1 MAKIYSNNKE
11 FNGISASINFVD
23 GVGVT
28 DNSYLISWFK
38 EHGYIVEIE
47 VKPEDIENMTYKELT
62 DYAKERGF
70 NGIGY
75 KKPELIKTILEKEFG
90 IIQDNKTGEAEEN
103 IALEID
109 KQSNVKLSNDK
120 QNNAETEE

>member
-11 FNGISASINFVD
+11 FNGISASVNFVN

-28 DNSYLISWFK
+28 DDPYLISWFK
-38 EHGYIVEIE
+38 EHGYTVEIE
-47 VKPEDIENMTYKELT
+47 IKPEDIENMTYKELT

-75 KKPELIKTILEKEFG
+75 KKPELIKALLEKEFG
-90 IIQDNKTGEAEEN
+90 IVQDNKTGGEKEN

-109 KQSNVKLSNDK
+109 KQSN
-120 QNNAETEE
+120 AETEE